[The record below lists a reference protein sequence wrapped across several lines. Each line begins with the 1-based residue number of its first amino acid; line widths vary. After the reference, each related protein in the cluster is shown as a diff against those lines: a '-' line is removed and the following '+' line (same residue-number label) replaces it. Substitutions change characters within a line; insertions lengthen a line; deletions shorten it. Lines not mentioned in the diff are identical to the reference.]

1 MSLTSDKMAVSGCHI
16 LWAEDNLV
24 NQRLTVRLLENQGH
38 SVVVAGDGN
47 EALAALDKEIF
58 DLILMDVQM
67 PHLNG
72 YEATAAIRERE
83 ATAGGHIPIIAMT
96 AHALKGDR
104 ERCLEAGMD
113 GYLSKPID
121 TKQLLEAVRHSAARH
136 DKGWEK

>member
-58 DLILMDVQM
+58 DRILMDVQM
-67 PHLNG
+67 PHL
-72 YEATAAIRERE
+72 
-83 ATAGGHIPIIAMT
+83 
-96 AHALKGDR
+96 KG
-104 ERCLEAGMD
+104 
-113 GYLSKPID
+113 
-121 TKQLLEAVRHSAARH
+121 KQPLVVTFRSSP
-136 DKGWEK
+136 